1 MTSSK
6 RASFRPVIS
15 ALFVGLIGVFALSAV
30 ACSEPAPQATKAT
43 QEAGMK
49 TVLIPIE
56 GMSCMSCAAR
66 VTKTLESLKGVSD
79 AEVNLADRNARVQ
92 FAPTQIPLT
101 QIVAAINGLGYQ
113 VGAPAEAK

>member
-6 RASFRPVIS
+6 RASSRPIIS
-15 ALFVGLIGVFALSAV
+15 ALFAGLIGVFTLTAA
-30 ACSEPAPQATKAT
+30 ACSEPTPQPTKAT

-56 GMSCMSCAAR
+56 GMACMSCAAK
-66 VTKTLESLKGVSD
+66 VTKAIESLKGVSD

-92 FAPTQIPLT
+92 FAPNEIAVSQI
-101 QIVAAINGLGYQ
+101 AAAVNGLGYKA
-113 VGAPAEAK
+113 GAPVEAK

>member
-1 MTSSK
+1 MTSSN
-6 RASFRPVIS
+6 RASSRPIMS
-15 ALFVGLIGVFALSAV
+15 ALFAGLVGMFALTAA
-30 ACSEPAPQATKAT
+30 ACSEPVPQPTKAT

-56 GMSCMSCAAR
+56 GMSCMACAAK
-66 VTKTLESLKGVSD
+66 VTKTIESLKGVSD

-92 FAPTQIPLT
+92 FAPTQIPLS